1 MPRTATRRFAHAAH
15 AMWWMK
21 VAAASGAMLVL
32 IPARMEAT
40 APSAVFSP
48 AQRRNEGRMKKPV
61 EIKARGRGKTFHRS
75 ADAAKRR
82 IVDTHEFLLKRHG
95 GWFRPGA
102 HGYTDDLSQ
111 AGVFCGKDAKSYL
124 TCEGVSLFPLMGM
137 VPIIAKASREHIQKA
152 ANLAKMIENY

>member
-1 MPRTATRRFAHAAH
+1 
-15 AMWWMK
+15 
-21 VAAASGAMLVL
+21 
-32 IPARMEAT
+32 
-40 APSAVFSP
+40 
-48 AQRRNEGRMKKPV
+48 MKKPV

-137 VPIIAKASREHIQKA
+137 VPIITKASREHIQKA